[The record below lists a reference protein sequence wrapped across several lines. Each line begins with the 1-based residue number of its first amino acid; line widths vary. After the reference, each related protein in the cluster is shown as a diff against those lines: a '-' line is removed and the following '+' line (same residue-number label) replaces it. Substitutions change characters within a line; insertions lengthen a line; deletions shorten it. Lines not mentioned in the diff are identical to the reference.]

1 MSWFKHSP
9 PKNPPPVKH
18 HVQHHRN
25 SPASERM
32 LEQAKET
39 GPAKN
44 KKDQASHN

>member
-1 MSWFKHSP
+1 MSWFKHKP
-9 PKNPPPVKH
+9 PKHPPNPKH
-18 HVQHHRN
+18 HLHPHRS